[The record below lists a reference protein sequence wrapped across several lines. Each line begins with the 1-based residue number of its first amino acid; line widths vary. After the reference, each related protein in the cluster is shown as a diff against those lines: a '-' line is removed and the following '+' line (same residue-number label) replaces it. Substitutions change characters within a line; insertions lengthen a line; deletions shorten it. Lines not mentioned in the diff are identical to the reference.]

1 MEVNGAEEEEASFG
15 GRGRGRESN
24 VMEGKPEG
32 EEERGRGRKG
42 QGLVSSSERK
52 HLISGRA
59 AGAC

>member
-15 GRGRGRESN
+15 GRGRESN